1 MKPGHPTSERRRPFH
16 IVRGGGR
23 YAARE
28 AEQLDRF
35 LCDPDP
41 LLVASLRKDEN
52 GLRRKKLGWG
62 LALLLGLAAVLPSLW
77 LSDLLRAAELE
88 SRISSVDPD
97 RQKASPDRQKALLLI
112 EQGRE
117 LMAKDRY
124 NEALASFT
132 LATRLTPD
140 SADAWTELAGCQLKN
155 YQSELAEKAFGRAL
169 ALEPESTAAL
179 QGLGNLYLRRGE
191 QHKAEAAWLRGGL
204 SQQLARLYL
213 LQGRFHEAESRL
225 APLLGGDAPGNDLLD
240 RMAQAAKSH
249 RLDSGLRSLLE
260 PEPTGL
266 SSWADLGW
274 RLSKRERYEE
284 AASAFGK
291 ALARVPHDVNALSG
305 MGGALLALD
314 RTQEAK
320 AYFERALRL
329 DNDHVHSLN
338 GLASC
343 LKNEGRIGEAL
354 TVWRDMSQRYPGVN
368 YGTPGLAW
376 TYYELGDYNEAA
388 IYFAQLV
395 RRYPYDSRVIDALNV
410 AVENISSPR
419 SY

>member
-291 ALARVPHDVNALSG
+291 ALARVPHDV
-305 MGGALLALD
+305 
-314 RTQEAK
+314 
-320 AYFERALRL
+320 
-329 DNDHVHSLN
+329 
-338 GLASC
+338 
-343 LKNEGRIGEAL
+343 
-354 TVWRDMSQRYPGVN
+354 
-368 YGTPGLAW
+368 
-376 TYYELGDYNEAA
+376 
-388 IYFAQLV
+388 
-395 RRYPYDSRVIDALNV
+395 
-410 AVENISSPR
+410 
-419 SY
+419 